1 MVEKKAS
8 SYAVFFRMQLLAGV
22 VGFLLLSVFVQAGWA
37 VAYFYGL
44 LLMVANA
51 SWLAR
56 RLDKTGELDVEASQR
71 SLFAG
76 AGLRFVALIAGLLLA
91 HWIGLHLLLVAG
103 GMFIAQLVVFVT
115 AIVGFKKEDSK
126 GDGFG

>member
-1 MVEKKAS
+1 MGEKETS
-8 SYAVFFRMQLLAGV
+8 SYAVFFRMQLLAGA
-22 VGFLLLSVFVQAGWA
+22 VGFLLLLVFTELGWA
-37 VAYFYGL
+37 LAYFYGL
-44 LLMVANA
+44 ALMMINA

-56 RLDKTGELDVEASQR
+56 RLDKTRELSVEASQR

-91 HWIGLHLLLVAG
+91 HLIGLHLMIVAG
-103 GMFIAQLVVFVT
+103 GMFVAQLVVF
-115 AIVGFKKEDSK
+115 AAAMVGFKKEDSR

>member
-1 MVEKKAS
+1 MAEKKTPSFTA
-8 SYAVFFRMQLLAGV
+8 FFRMQLLVGV
-22 VGFLLLSVFVQAGWA
+22 VGFLLLLVFSGLGWA
-37 VAYFYGL
+37 LAYFYGL
-44 LLMVANA
+44 GLMMVNA

-56 RLDKTGELDVEASQR
+56 RLDKTRELDVEESQR

-103 GMFIAQLVVFVT
+103 GMFVAQLVVFLT
-115 AIVGFKKEDSK
+115 AIVGFKNE
-126 GDGFG
+126 F